1 MTATVPDLVTAAN
14 LTMSYARLYGALEGY
29 AIVTPTGAT
38 SFCDHDG
45 RLYALTPD
53 QAQALTDLG
62 AVPAIE
68 RANVLQAL
76 AQAGEVAR
84 G

>member
-1 MTATVPDLVTAAN
+1 MLTVPGLATAAN
-14 LTMSYARLYGALEGY
+14 PTVSYARLYTLDGY
-29 AIVTPTGAT
+29 RVATPCGPR
-38 SFCDHDG
+38 FVDHDG
-45 RLYALTPD
+45 HVYALDAD
-53 QAQALTDLG
+53 QAAALTDLG

-76 AQAGEVAR
+76 AQAGEV